1 VRWALLIL
9 ASTLCTPALA
19 LEPPRRGDVRLET
32 PDVVVDHPPDLRP
45 IADRLVALVP
55 RAIAGVE
62 EALGRRVPPR
72 PQVILTPNDAEFER
86 RLAELGGGDHPRA
99 LAVAVLTRQVILV
112 RADRIAEGTNA
123 GLERTLRHE
132 LAHLALATV
141 RAHRPRWV
149 EEGLCEWAS
158 GRRLEAA
165 EDGALAARARLGV
178 LPTLDEVEAAL
189 ATEGPATAD
198 AYTVAAAFVAA
209 LDARRPGAPRALVA
223 GLASGATVDGA
234 LTEATGASLALLEVE
249 WREGLTRSSGWWW
262 AALGL
267 FSPWSLIGLLALAA
281 IARHLW
287 VRRRLRAALEAAEQR
302 APEVLEPH
310 DDLPEV
316 EG

>member
-1 VRWALLIL
+1 VRWALVLL
-9 ASTLCTPALA
+9 FGLLCGPARA

-32 PDVVVDHPPDLRP
+32 PEAVVDHPPDLRP
-45 IADRLVALVP
+45 VADRLVALLP
-55 RAIAGVE
+55 RALERVE

-72 PQVILTPNDAEFER
+72 PQVILTPDDAEFER
-86 RLAELGGGDHPRA
+86 RLDALGGGDHPRA
-99 LAVAVLTRQVILV
+99 LAVAVLSRHVILV
-112 RADRIAEGTNA
+112 RADRLAEGTNS

-158 GRRLEAA
+158 GRRLEVA
-165 EDGALAARARLGV
+165 EEGALAARARLGV

-198 AYTVAAAFVAA
+198 AYTVASAFVAA

-223 GLASGATVDGA
+223 GLASGATVDAA
-234 LTEATGASLALLEVE
+234 LVEATGSSLALLELE
-249 WREGLTRSSGWWW
+249 WRDGLTRTSGWWW

-287 VRRRLRAALEAAEQR
+287 VRRRLRAALEAADL
-302 APEVLEPH
+302 APPDEP
-310 DDLPEV
+310 LPEA